1 MEEVIS
7 CAKCNKM
14 FSSRKGAAFCEVCA
28 QDEDE
33 IYRAIREYLF
43 DHPGTSIL
51 ELSVKFKAGINRL
64 THRPAGAGTGTD
76 NAALP
81 LQGNGG
87 DPQRYGVFLGKRFA
101 ACRFPVFYFRCIIY
115 GKYWKSGLGAGELFD
130 HGGLFSESVRQKRA
144 WQDNGNKK
152 EHTVN

>member
-64 THRPAGAGTGTD
+64 THYVHSGRFDLAPPGRGGY
-76 NAALP
+76 
-81 LQGNGG
+81 GNG
-87 DPQRYGVFLGKRFA
+87 
-101 ACRFPVFYFRCIIY
+101 
-115 GKYWKSGLGAGELFD
+115 
-130 HGGLFSESVRQKRA
+130 
-144 WQDNGNKK
+144 
-152 EHTVN
+152 